1 MKNTLSCLKKRIMK
15 TLVLILLIYV
25 TISCKKEELK
35 SEVILKNDISNPPV
49 LPEDE
54 SVRID
59 SILLTSFNNKTLFN
73 FYKATNYR
81 TIWQSEDSRKIILTE
96 LLKSDE
102 EGLNPEDYKVK
113 TLSDFEKKSATL
125 NDSDLA
131 KYDILLT
138 ESFQKYISH
147 LTNGTLNPRK
157 LYKNWDLKENYIDL
171 NETLTNLLDSDS
183 LADKIKQLKP
193 NHIVYKRLKKAL
205 KLINTFPK
213 DDFKALKIAEIIAPN
228 DTNPSIID
236 IKKRLTYWKELQPQ
250 DSLTTIYDPET
261 ILAIKKFQ
269 SRHGL
274 AIDGIIGPA
283 TISSLNFSKKQRIQQ
298 IIVNLERWKWYPK
311 EMGKEYIIIN
321 IPDYRLT
328 LIKEKD
334 TLRTHRVI
342 VGRAKRKTPI
352 LSSKLTQ
359 VVFNPTWTVP
369 PTILREDVI
378 PAILKN
384 RSYLSESNIKIYD
397 RNGRIVSPYEW
408 QLSQAQSYR
417 YVQSP
422 GTFNSLGMV
431 KIIFP
436 NRFSVYLHDTNH
448 RDYFD
453 KIDRSLSSGCV
464 RVDNPLEL
472 TEYLLNDAVN
482 WNLEKITTILQ
493 NEKTKFVKIKKEVS
507 FHLLYWTAWSENNK
521 LIFRDDIYNLDND
534 LYTKL
539 RN

>member
-1 MKNTLSCLKKRIMK
+1 ME
-15 TLVLILLIYV
+15 
-25 TISCKKEELK
+25 KETVK
-35 SEVILKNDISNPPV
+35 PRVQ
-49 LPEDE
+49 PEGKPTN
-54 SVRID
+54 ID
-59 SILLTSFNNKTLFN
+59 SAVVISSHNKVLKD
-73 FYKATNYR
+73 FYSSTNYR
-81 TIWQSEDSRKIILTE
+81 TVWQSEKKRKIVLAE
-96 LLKSDE
+96 LLKSSE
-102 EGLNPEDYKVK
+102 EGLNPEDYNLK
-113 TLSDFEKKSATL
+113 TLYNFEKRATTL
-125 NDSDLA
+125 DSLDIV

-138 ESFQKYISH
+138 SCLQKYISH
-147 LTNGTLNPRK
+147 LTNGRLNPRK

-171 NETLTNLLDSDS
+171 NATVALLLQTDS
-183 LADKIKQLKP
+183 LAYKIQQLKP
-193 NHIVYKRLKKAL
+193 SHIVYKRLKKAL
-205 KLINTFPK
+205 RQINTFPK
-213 DDFKALKIAEIIAPN
+213 DDFKPIKFTKIITPN
-228 DTNPSIID
+228 DTNPSLIA
-236 IKKRLTYWKELQPQ
+236 IKKRLIYWKELQPK
-250 DSLTTIYDPET
+250 DSLSPIYDEET
-261 ILAIKKFQ
+261 VNALKKFQ

-274 AIDGIIGPA
+274 AADAKIGA
-283 TISSLNFSKKQRIQQ
+283 GTIASLNFSKNQRIQQ
-298 IIVNLERWKWYPK
+298 ILVNLERWKWYPK
-311 EMGKEYIIIN
+311 QMGKEYLIIN
-321 IPDYRLT
+321 IPDYKLT
-328 LIKEKD
+328 LVNNND

-378 PAILKN
+378 PAILKS
-384 RSYLSESNIKIYD
+384 RSYLTQSNIKVYD
-397 RNGRIVSPYEW
+397 SNGRIVSPYEW
-408 QLSQAQSYR
+408 QLSQAKTYR

-472 TEYLLNDAVN
+472 TEYILDDEVN
-482 WNLEKITTILQ
+482 WNLAKITETLQ
-493 NEKTKFVKIKKEVS
+493 NERTKFVNIKKEIA

-521 LIFRDDIYNLDND
+521 LIFRDDIYNLDGA
-534 LYTKL
+534 LYDKL

>member
-15 TLVLILLIYV
+15 TLVLILLICV
-25 TISCKKEELK
+25 TISCKKEALK

-49 LPEDE
+49 LPEDK

-125 NDSDLA
+125 NDFDLA

-183 LADKIKQLKP
+183 LADKIEQLKP

-283 TISSLNFSKKQRIQQ
+283 TISSLNFSKKQRMQQ

-397 RNGRIVSPYEW
+397 RNGKIVSPYEW
-408 QLSQAQSYR
+408 QLSQAKSYR

>member
-15 TLVLILLIYV
+15 TLVLILLICV
-25 TISCKKEELK
+25 TISCKKEALK

-49 LPEDE
+49 LPEDK

-183 LADKIKQLKP
+183 LADKIEQLKP

-283 TISSLNFSKKQRIQQ
+283 TISSLNFSKKQRMQQ

-311 EMGKEYIIIN
+311 EMGKEYVIIN

-397 RNGRIVSPYEW
+397 RNGKIVSPYEW
-408 QLSQAQSYR
+408 QLSQAKSYR